1 MSTRYINE
9 QSYVATESLR
19 KELPLYLNRFLKIIV
34 GNGVYMIQIVFS
46 VCMFPPV
53 ILNTNMRYVIIGK
66 SKEWGHLEEPI
77 NRLTTQCD
85 QDGGEGRQRVSTLFG
100 IAL

>member
-1 MSTRYINE
+1 
-9 QSYVATESLR
+9 
-19 KELPLYLNRFLKIIV
+19 
-34 GNGVYMIQIVFS
+34 MIQIVFS
-46 VCMFPPV
+46 VYMFPPV

-85 QDGGEGRQRVSTLFG
+85 QDGGEGRQRVLTLFG